1 MQKIYDLPTK
11 FRRIVALMAYALLTA
26 CGGGGGGGGDPAP
39 LVNAIPTGYYNNTGT
54 ASVLAGAGNT
64 QVTASDLEGMIYN
77 NRLMMQSVAQGL
89 SYDGTITISGNSYSG
104 TLSVYD
110 DGVLLGTAPVSGT
123 ITQGST
129 VTGTLSGTGAGNG
142 TFTLNY
148 AATNAQV
155 AALGRVEETANP
167 FWHGPIGGSTSD
179 YFFGISASGALGHAG
194 PATSNGTFH
203 GCEFLGDKITP
214 IAGTNLY
221 SVTVMFDPI
230 GCINPNIITVNN
242 YTGLAT
248 TRQRVAADD
257 TLVFMVTNGTYSLA
271 TDFIR

>member
-1 MQKIYDLPTK
+1 MQKIYDLPTR
-11 FRRIVALMAYALLTA
+11 FHRIVALMAYALLTA

-39 LVNAIPTGYYNNTGT
+39 LVNAIPTGYYINTGT

-77 NRLMMQSVAQGL
+77 NRLMMQSVTQGL
-89 SYDGTITISGNSYSG
+89 SYDGTISISGNGYSG

-148 AATNAQV
+148 AATNSEV
-155 AALGRVEETANP
+155 AGLGRVEDTTDP
-167 FWHGPIGGSTSD
+167 FWRGRIGGSTPNYSLAID
-179 YFFGISASGALGHAG
+179 NAGALSHRD
-194 PATSNGTFH
+194 PVFEGTFN
-203 GCEFLGDKITP
+203 GCRVSGTITP
-214 IAGTNLY
+214 IAATNLY
-221 SVTVMFDPI
+221 SLSITLDF
-230 GCINPNIITVNN
+230 CITTAVNNNN

-257 TLVFMVTNGTYSLA
+257 TLVFMATNGTYSLA